1 MITMNKK
8 VIAVMFSGGV
18 DSTYAAWSQIPEF
31 EQIRLITFVRTGLRN
46 PQNTQKAVDRLCR
59 AFPDKHITHQ
69 LIDFEDLYHRV
80 SPDEQKLQ
88 VQHEVL
94 SQKIGPLWE
103 DPDGMSFGQKKYD
116 IIKQKFFMANECLQ
130 CKIAMHL
137 AAIRFCRDNDINML
151 CDGSNT
157 EQPDDG
163 SQLEDVKNIARDL
176 FSRYGI
182 NYFSPAFH
190 ITEEERSKSLFEA
203 GVTDYENHKALE
215 KSFQIPTRQIQC
227 TVPSSVLW
235 TVCIFPWLAF
245 DETSFND
252 YIQTSCSYYKEQME
266 KGLKTILGYND

>member
-1 MITMNKK
+1 MSKK

-18 DSTYAAWSQIPEF
+18 DSTYAAWSQIPNF
-31 EQIRLITFVRTGLRN
+31 EEIRLITFVRTGLRN
-46 PQNTQKAVDRLCR
+46 PQNTQKAVDRLCK
-59 AFPDKHITHQ
+59 AFPDKQITHQ
-69 LIDFEDLYHRV
+69 LIDYEDLYHRV
-80 SPDEQKLQ
+80 SPDEEKKQ
-88 VQHEVL
+88 VQNEVL
-94 SQKIGPLWE
+94 SQEIGPLWD
-103 DPDGMSFGQKKYD
+103 DPDGMHRGQKKYD
-116 IIKQKFFMANECLQ
+116 IRVQKFFTANECLQ

-137 AAIRFCRDNDINML
+137 AAIRFCRDNDIDML

-182 NYFSPAFH
+182 NYFSPVFH
-190 ITEEERSKSLFEA
+190 VTEEERSKSLFAA

-235 TVCIFPWLAF
+235 TVCIFPWLAY

-252 YIQTSCSYYKEQME
+252 YIQMSCSYYKDEME